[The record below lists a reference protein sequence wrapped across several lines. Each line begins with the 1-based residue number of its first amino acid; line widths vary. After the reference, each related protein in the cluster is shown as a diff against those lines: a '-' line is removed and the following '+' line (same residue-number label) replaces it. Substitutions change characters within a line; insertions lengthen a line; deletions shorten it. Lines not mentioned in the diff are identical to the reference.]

1 MCARLVEQHL
11 GQEREREP
19 QHAAAE
25 GDHEM
30 TKLLLKPLGA
40 EVFDVREPGADRY
53 AGTGERGPQ
62 QHLDEWVHR
71 VTNRGTGSAQA
82 EREGCG

>member
-1 MCARLVEQHL
+1 
-11 GQEREREP
+11 
-19 QHAAAE
+19 
-25 GDHEM
+25 M